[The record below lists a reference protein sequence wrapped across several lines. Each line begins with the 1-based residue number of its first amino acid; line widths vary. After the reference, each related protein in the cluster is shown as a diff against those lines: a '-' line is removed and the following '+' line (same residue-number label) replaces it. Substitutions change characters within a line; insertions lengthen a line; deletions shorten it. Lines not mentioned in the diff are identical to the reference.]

1 MALSKVL
8 EVTVG
13 FEARMK
19 HLENMQKLME
29 LQRDLV
35 GLDSLVQPHRV
46 RLPSSGPIEDARAGK
61 LTFHK
66 AIQTLQK
73 GIYDVVI
80 YKVPPKSG
88 RNSTTVCSYEHYSK
102 IILLNGTLELS
113 WNCLCRP

>member
-1 MALSKVL
+1 MFKSCPTSYHGLCAKHPSFPPSVALSKVL

-46 RLPSSGPIEDARAGK
+46 RLPSYGPFEDARAGK
-61 LTFHK
+61 LTWALFHK
-66 AIQTLQK
+66 AIQTLLLLKKMQK
-73 GIYDVVI
+73 GKYDMYI
-80 YKVPPKSG
+80 
-88 RNSTTVCSYEHYSK
+88 
-102 IILLNGTLELS
+102 
-113 WNCLCRP
+113 